1 MARDRERKKV
11 LVIEDDTDVRSFAS
25 RVLELEGYR
34 VLQAENGDEGLKL
47 ARKIQIDLVLLDLRL
62 PGLDG
67 WSVLEQLKSEPKLA
81 SIPVVVFT
89 ASVAVSQQTRAL
101 AAGAADYLVKPL
113 SASSLLKMV
122 GRVLR
127 QRRRG

>member
-11 LVIEDDTDVRSFAS
+11 LVVEDDTDVRSFAS

-34 VLQAENGDEGLKL
+34 VLQAEDGDEGLKL

-81 SIPVVVFT
+81 SVPVVVFT
-89 ASVAVSQQTRAL
+89 ATAAVSQQTRAL
-101 AAGAADYLVKPL
+101 AVGADDYLVKPL
-113 SASSLLKMV
+113 SAGSLTKTV

-127 QRRRG
+127 KRRRG